1 MSPGI
6 LCDGNLLN
14 IALVGSEIYVGF
26 SNGELIRFAL
36 QADDPAKVRTSS
48 IHLPKTE
55 KILSVRVVHDLV
67 KTDDS
72 K

>member
-1 MSPGI
+1 MCCDI
-6 LCDGNLLN
+6 LGNANLMT
-14 IALVGSEIYVGF
+14 ITLVGSEIYVGF

-36 QADDPAKVRTSS
+36 QADDPAKVRTLS

-67 KTDDS
+67 ETDDS